1 MDTVRG
7 IVSNLHTTTRGKSI
21 ATFILAGGAVQ
32 IRATLPAVI
41 AEGDE
46 ITVMGPRKSG
56 ILIAYAYRNHTQ
68 CAQGSAGAHSLL
80 MYSSGF
86 MLLTLIAG
94 IGLHAWNDAN
104 TALVIGLIF
113 AGGAAYFSLALR
125 IRKAERSVFEQ
136 PPGPEKI

>member
-1 MDTVRG
+1 MDTLRG
-7 IVSNLHTTTRGKSI
+7 VVSNLHATAGGKHI
-21 ATFILAGGAVQ
+21 ATFILNGDAVQ
-32 IRATLPAVI
+32 IRAAQPAVI

-46 ITVMGPRKSG
+46 ISVIGPRKSG

-68 CAQGSAGAHSLL
+68 NVQGSAGARSLL
-80 MYSSGF
+80 MYSSSF